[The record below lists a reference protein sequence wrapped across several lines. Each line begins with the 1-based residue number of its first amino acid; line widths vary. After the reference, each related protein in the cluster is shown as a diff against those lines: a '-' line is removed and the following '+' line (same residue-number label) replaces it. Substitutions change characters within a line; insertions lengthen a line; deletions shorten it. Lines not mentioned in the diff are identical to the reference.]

1 MYKWYPQGLLG
12 WYLIHLHTLLKGQ
25 SVAALTSLAVTRL
38 VATSLNVEKSLI
50 VVKYALLPNQTSSKE
65 N

>member
-12 WYLIHLHTLLKGQ
+12 WYLIHLHTLLKDQ
-25 SVAALTSLAVTRL
+25 SVAGLTSLAVTRP
-38 VATSLNVEKSLI
+38 VATSLIVESLI